1 MTIRKLTVLWIIILI
16 ISPCLSGT
24 TEDIEV
30 LTLEQCILIAS
41 SQNPMILSSQQQYQ
55 AALARIHQAKAFEQ
69 PSLDIDSDLQP
80 EFFDFKGSGESY
92 VGITQALEF
101 PGKRL
106 LKGKIATRES
116 EEIMQDIEQ
125 LKLDL
130 VFQVKQAF
138 YNLLLSQEKL
148 KYAQQDLELAQDFLK
163 KAEVKF
169 DAGDIAQVEV
179 LRAKVEAS
187 KAANQLRVSQN
198 EVTLAKAYLNFLMAR
213 KKYTPLEIRGEL
225 KKQEVPLELEN
236 LKSRA
241 LSFRPEIKRINLS
254 LEREN
259 LQKKQA
265 YMSYLPDFE
274 LGASRHWIEGEGT
287 WWDFTIS
294 LPIPLFFWQ
303 PAKGE
308 IAEATANII
317 SLKNDWEHLTN
328 SINLEVEEAYTNA
341 VAAQNQIDLFE
352 EEIIAQAREVYNMM
366 LFSFQEGEIGG
377 IELIE
382 ARRTLIESNKS
393 YADALFNYAV
403 ALAALEKSI
412 GQSFQGEQ

>member
-1 MTIRKLTVLWIIILI
+1 MTIRKVTVLWIICLI
-16 ISPCLSGT
+16 SFPNLVAE
-24 TEDIEV
+24 TEDREI
-30 LTLEQCILIAS
+30 LTLEQCILIAT
-41 SQNPMILSSQQQYQ
+41 SQNPMVLSSQQQYQ

-69 PSLDIDSDLQP
+69 PSLDFDSDLQP
-80 EFFDFKGSGESY
+80 EFLDFKGSGESY
-92 VGITQALEF
+92 IGISQALEF

-106 LKGKIATRES
+106 LRGKIATRES
-116 EEIMQDIEQ
+116 KEILQDIEL

-148 KYAQQDLELAQDFLK
+148 KYAQQDLELSQDFLK

-169 DAGDIAQVEV
+169 EAGDIAQVEV

-213 KKYTPLEIRGEL
+213 KKYAPLEIRGEIR
-225 KKQEVPLELEN
+225 KQPVQLDLEI
-236 LKSRA
+236 LKSQA

-254 LEREN
+254 IERED

-303 PAKGE
+303 PARGE
-308 IAEATANII
+308 IAETKANLQ
-317 SLKNDWEHLTN
+317 SLKNEWDHLIN
-328 SINLEVEEAYTNA
+328 SISLEVEEAYTNA
-341 VAAQNQIDLFE
+341 VAARNQIELFE
-352 EEIIAQAREVYNMM
+352 KEIITQAQEVYDMM
-366 LFSFQEGEIGG
+366 LFSFQEGEMGG
-377 IELIE
+377 IELID
-382 ARRTLIESNKS
+382 ARRTLIEANKS
-393 YADALFNYAV
+393 YADALFNYNL

-412 GQSFQGEQ
+412 GHSFQGE

>member
-1 MTIRKLTVLWIIILI
+1 MTIRKVTVLWIICLI
-16 ISPCLSGT
+16 SFPNLAAE
-24 TEDIEV
+24 TEDKEI
-30 LTLEQCILIAS
+30 LTLEQCILIAT
-41 SQNPMILSSQQQYQ
+41 SQNPLVLSSQQQYQ

-69 PSLDIDSDLQP
+69 PSLDLDSDLQP
-80 EFFDFKGSGESY
+80 EFLDFKGSGESY
-92 VGITQALEF
+92 IGISQALEF

-106 LKGKIATRES
+106 LRGKIATRES
-116 EEIMQDIEQ
+116 DEILQDIEL

-130 VFQVKQAF
+130 VFQIKQAF

-148 KYAQQDLELAQDFLK
+148 QYAQQDLELARDFLK

-169 DAGDIAQVEV
+169 DAGDIARVEV

-198 EVTLAKAYLNFLMAR
+198 EVSLAKAYLNFLMAR
-213 KKYTPLEIRGEL
+213 KKYTPLEIRGEI
-225 KKQEVPLELEN
+225 KKQPVHLDLEI
-236 LKSRA
+236 LKSQA

-254 LEREN
+254 IEREN

-274 LGASRHWIEGEGT
+274 LGASRHWIEGERT

-294 LPIPLFFWQ
+294 LPIPIFFWQ
-303 PAKGE
+303 PARGE
-308 IAEATANII
+308 IAETKANLQ
-317 SLKNDWEHLTN
+317 SLKNEWDHLIN
-328 SINLEVEEAYTNA
+328 SISLEVEEAYTNA
-341 VAAQNQIDLFE
+341 VAACNQIELFE
-352 EEIIAQAREVYNMM
+352 KEIISQAQEVYDMM

-393 YADALFNYAV
+393 YADALFNYDL

-412 GQSFQGEQ
+412 GHSFQGE

>member
-1 MTIRKLTVLWIIILI
+1 MTIRKVTVLWIICLI
-16 ISPCLSGT
+16 SFPNLVAE
-24 TEDIEV
+24 TEDREI
-30 LTLEQCILIAS
+30 LTLEQCILIAT
-41 SQNPMILSSQQQYQ
+41 SQNPMVLSSQQQYQ

-69 PSLDIDSDLQP
+69 PSLDFDSDLQP
-80 EFFDFKGSGESY
+80 EFLDFKGSGESY
-92 VGITQALEF
+92 IGISQALEF

-106 LKGKIATRES
+106 LRGKIATRES
-116 EEIMQDIEQ
+116 KEILQDIEL

-148 KYAQQDLELAQDFLK
+148 KYAQQDLELSQDFLK

-169 DAGDIAQVEV
+169 EAGDIAQVEV

-213 KKYTPLEIRGEL
+213 KKYAPLEIRGEIR
-225 KKQEVPLELEN
+225 KQPVQLDLEI
-236 LKSRA
+236 LKSQA

-254 LEREN
+254 IERED

-303 PAKGE
+303 PARGE
-308 IAEATANII
+308 IAETKANLQ
-317 SLKNDWEHLTN
+317 SLKNEWDHLIN
-328 SINLEVEEAYTNA
+328 SISLEVEEAYTNA
-341 VAAQNQIDLFE
+341 VAARNQIELFE
-352 EEIIAQAREVYNMM
+352 KEIITQAQEVYDMM

-377 IELIE
+377 IELID
-382 ARRTLIESNKS
+382 ARRTLIEANKS
-393 YADALFNYAV
+393 YADALFNYNL

-412 GQSFQGEQ
+412 GHSFQGE

>member
-1 MTIRKLTVLWIIILI
+1 MTIRKVTMLFIICFMF
-16 ISPCLSGT
+16 SPNLFGAN
-24 TEDIEV
+24 EDIEI
-30 LTLEQCILIAS
+30 LTLEQCVLIAT

-55 AALARIHQAKAFEQ
+55 ASVARINQAKAFAQ
-69 PSLDIDSDLQP
+69 PSLDFDSDIQP
-80 EFFDFKGSGESY
+80 GFLDFKGSGESY
-92 VGITQALEF
+92 VGISQALEF

-106 LKGKIATRES
+106 LRGKIATHES
-116 EEIMQDIEQ
+116 EEIMQDIDL

-148 KYAQQDLELAQDFLK
+148 KYTEQDLELAQDFLK

-169 DAGDIAQVEV
+169 DAGDIAKVEV

-213 KKYTPLEIRGEL
+213 KKYTPLEIQGEL
-225 KKQEVPLELEN
+225 KKQGVQLELEN

-254 LEREN
+254 LERES

-303 PAKGE
+303 PARGE
-308 IAEATANII
+308 IAEATANIN
-317 SLKNDWEHLTN
+317 SLKNEWEHLTN

-341 VAAQNQIDLFE
+341 IAAQNQIELFE
-352 EEIIAQAREVYNMM
+352 DEIVAQAREVYNMM

-377 IELIE
+377 IELID

-393 YADALFNYAV
+393 YADALYNYAV

>member
-1 MTIRKLTVLWIIILI
+1 MTIRKAAILFTICIIFFLH
-16 ISPCLSGT
+16 LFGA
-24 TEDIEV
+24 TEDIEI
-30 LTLEQCILIAS
+30 LTLDQCILIAT

-55 AALARIHQAKAFEQ
+55 ASLARINQAKAFEQ
-69 PSLDIDSDLQP
+69 PSLDFDSDLQSKLL
-80 EFFDFKGSGESY
+80 DFKGSGESY
-92 VGITQALEF
+92 IGISQAFEF

-106 LKGKIATRES
+106 LRGKIASRES
-116 EEIMQDIEQ
+116 EEIMQDINL

-148 KYAQQDLELAQDFLK
+148 KYTEQDLELAQDFLK

-198 EVTLAKAYLNFLMAR
+198 EVTLSKAYLNFLMAR
-213 KKYTPLEIRGEL
+213 KKYMPLEIRGEL
-225 KKQEVPLELEN
+225 KKQEVQLELEN

-254 LEREN
+254 LEREH

-303 PAKGE
+303 PARGE
-308 IAEATANII
+308 IAESKANIN

-341 VAAQNQIDLFE
+341 VAAQNQIELFE

-393 YADALFNYAV
+393 YADALYNYAV

>member
-1 MTIRKLTVLWIIILI
+1 MTIRKVAMLWILCFLF
-16 ISPCLSGT
+16 SPSIFGE
-24 TEDIEV
+24 TEDMEI
-30 LTLEQCILIAS
+30 LTLEQCIMIAT
-41 SQNPMILSSQQQYQ
+41 SQNPLVLSSQQQYQ

-69 PSLDIDSDLQP
+69 PSLDYDSDLQP
-80 EFFDFKGSGESY
+80 EFFDFKGSGETY
-92 VGITQALEF
+92 IGISQALDF

-106 LKGKIATRES
+106 LRGKIATRES
-116 EEIMQDIEQ
+116 EEIMQDIEL

-138 YNLLLSQEKL
+138 YNLLLSQEIL
-148 KYAQQDLELAQDFLK
+148 KYARQDLELSQDFLK

-179 LRAKVEAS
+179 LRAKVETS
-187 KAANQLRVSQN
+187 KAANQVRVSQN

-213 KKYTPLEIRGEL
+213 KKYAPLEIKGEL
-225 KKQEVPLELEN
+225 KKQPVLLDQET

-254 LEREN
+254 IEREN

-303 PAKGE
+303 PARGE
-308 IAEATANII
+308 IAETTANIR
-317 SLKNDWEHLTN
+317 SLKNDWKHLTN
-328 SINLEVEEAYTNA
+328 LINLEVEEAYTNA
-341 VAAQNQIDLFE
+341 MAARNQIDLFE
-352 EEIIAQAREVYNMM
+352 KEIITQAQEVYNMM

-377 IELIE
+377 IELID

-393 YADALFNYAV
+393 YADALYNYAV

-412 GQSFQGEQ
+412 GQNLQGE